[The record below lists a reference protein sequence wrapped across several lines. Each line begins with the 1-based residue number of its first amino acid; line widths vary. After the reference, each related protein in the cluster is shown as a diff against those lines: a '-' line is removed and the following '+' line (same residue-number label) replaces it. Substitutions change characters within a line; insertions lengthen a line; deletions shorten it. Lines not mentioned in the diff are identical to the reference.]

1 MKLRHNSRSPQ
12 FRTPFGA
19 VKLGTKVR
27 LSCTV
32 EDIDPQLVACTL
44 RLWIDGEGEELV
56 PMEYGEESVFSAEI
70 TRETPAIVWYS
81 FIVKATD
88 QAELRIGAA
97 PGKQGGEGVVYDYQE
112 VPSFQLTFYRPR
124 AQRPSW
130 YEDGIVYQVFPDRFA
145 RDGEWRERCETEA
158 GKSRCG
164 STKRIV
170 EDWDT
175 PPVYERNPD
184 NSITTWDFYG
194 GSLKGLQGKL
204 PHLVEMGVTAI
215 YLNPIFEAVSNHRYD
230 TANYL
235 HIDPMLGTDEDFTEL
250 CDAAH
255 ACGIGIILDG
265 VFNHTGDDS
274 VYFNRYGNYPEP
286 GAFQK
291 TGSPWDDAY
300 HMNPDGT
307 YECWWGVANMPNLNE
322 DSPAVRELL
331 LGEDGVIRHWL
342 RAGADG
348 WRLDVADE
356 LSDEFIAQIKTAA
369 LAEKPDALLLG
380 EVWEDASNKISYGKL
395 RRYLLGDELDAAMNY
410 PFRSMLIDFLT
421 SAPGYTAYDAAEAI
435 SALAENYPPE
445 ALRCSLN
452 LLDSHDRPRIISVLG
467 GAPDPDSVPENE
479 RATWRVPAEALGLAK
494 ARFWLATLMQMTFPG
509 VPSIY
514 YGDEA
519 GLQGLNDP
527 GNRSPYPWGHEDID
541 FLTMV
546 KNAASLRRAMPLF
559 TTDAIEAHALNDDVL
574 MYTRQG
580 TCGER
585 VTMLINRSVQRAHTV
600 QIPFIGESACDL
612 ISGHDLHR
620 TEDDMAEVT
629 LYPLGSSAVHFHNGQ
644 RLQKPL
650 EHGWGVMCHI
660 TSIPNKKGHGTLGEP
675 ARHFID
681 HLAQMGASYWQV
693 LPVNPTDEHNSPYA
707 GPSAFAGNTDLLEE
721 SAEELTCAFEEFKRA
736 DGHIKASYTAFV
748 QSNAHWLEPYAAFM
762 AIKDLH
768 GGASRHE
775 WDARYAHFDEALRT
789 DPTLR
794 ARIDFHI
801 FAQYR
806 FDTEWRALK
815 EYANERGIQI
825 IGDIPMYVSDD
836 SADVWSEPKLFNL
849 DTEGAPSQIAGTPPD
864 RFSTTG
870 QVWGNPT
877 YNWKQMRNEG
887 YRWWIARLRR
897 ALDLYDHVRLDHFL
911 GFQSYFSIPAGKP
924 GTEGRWMP
932 GPGLELFRCAQE
944 ELGDLPLIAEDLGYL
959 TPAVRALVGECGFPG
974 MDVLEFCD
982 EDVRGCMPVR
992 DSAIVYTSTHD
1003 TATLMGWIGKRW
1015 FGDETGT
1022 EEATRTCADD
1032 ICRRAFT
1039 SSAPL
1044 VMMPLQDVMHLG
1056 DEARMNVPGT
1066 TGGNWTWQADET
1078 QVAQAVDSIRRLAQE
1093 TGRVRAAE
1101 VRVS

>member
-12 FRTPFGA
+12 FRTPYGA
-19 VKLGTKVR
+19 AKLDSTVR

-32 EDIDPQLVACTL
+32 EDADPQTASCTL
-44 RLWIDGEGEELV
+44 RLWVDSEGESLI
-56 PMEYGEESVFSAEI
+56 PMAHEGDGLFSAEVS
-70 TRETPAIVWYS
+70 RKTPAIVWYS
-81 FIVKATD
+81 FIVNVPGHP
-88 QAELRIGAA
+88 ELRIGAA
-97 PGKQGGEGVVYDYQE
+97 AGAQGGEGAVYDYHE

-124 AQRPSW
+124 EQRPAW
-130 YEDGIVYQVFPDRFA
+130 YEGGLVYQVFPDRFA
-145 RDGEWRERCETEA
+145 RDDAWRERCEA
-158 GKSRCG
+158 AAAKKRIG

-170 EDWDT
+170 EDWNT
-175 PPVYERNPD
+175 PPTYERNTD

-194 GSLKGLQGKL
+194 GSLKGLQEKL

-255 ACGIGIILDG
+255 AHGIGIILDG

-286 GAFQK
+286 GAFQHA
-291 TGSPWDDAY
+291 GSQWDDAY
-300 HMNPDGT
+300 HMNADGT
-307 YECWWGVANMPNLNE
+307 YECWWGVSNMPSLNE
-322 DSPAVRELL
+322 DSPAVRQLL

-356 LSDEFIAQIKTAA
+356 LSDEFIAEIKAA
-369 LAEKPDALLLG
+369 TLAEKPDALLLG

-395 RRYLLGDELDAAMNY
+395 RRYLLGDELDSAMNY
-410 PFRSMLIDFLT
+410 PFRSLVIDFLT
-421 SAPGYTAYDAAEAI
+421 GAPDYTAYDAAETI
-435 SALAENYPPE
+435 TTLAENYPPE
-445 ALRCSLN
+445 ALTCALN

-479 RATWRVPAEALGLAK
+479 RATWRVPEERLGLAK
-494 ARFWLATLMQMTFPG
+494 ARFWLAVLMQMTFPG

-519 GLQGLNDP
+519 GMQGLNDP
-527 GNRSPYPWGHEDID
+527 GNRSPYPWGHEDTD

-546 KNAASLRRAMPLF
+546 KNAGSLRRAMPLF

-574 MYTRQG
+574 MYTRCG
-580 TCGER
+580 TRGER
-585 VTMLINRSVQRAHTV
+585 VTILINRSIEHTHTV
-600 QIPFIGESACDL
+600 HIPFIGEQGCDL
-612 ISGHDLHR
+612 ISGRELQR
-620 TEDDMAEVT
+620 IDDTMAEVT
-629 LYPLGSSAVHFHNGQ
+629 LYPLGSSAVYFHNEQ

-650 EHGWGVMCHI
+650 EHGWGVMCHV
-660 TSIPNKKGHGTLGEP
+660 TSVPRERGAGTLGEP
-675 ARHFID
+675 SRRFVD
-681 HLAQMGASYWQV
+681 HLARMGANYWQV
-693 LPVNPTDEHNSPYA
+693 LPVNPTDEHRSPYA
-707 GPSAFAGNTDLLEE
+707 GPSAFAGNTELLQE
-721 SAEELTCAFEEFKRA
+721 SAEELTAAFDEFKRT
-736 DGHIKASYTAFV
+736 DGSKSPDYKAFV
-748 QSNAHWLEPYAAFM
+748 EHNKAWLKPYAAFM

-768 GGASRHE
+768 DGSSRHM
-775 WDARYAHFDEALRT
+775 WNARFTRYNSEFLT
-789 DPTLR
+789 DPALKER
-794 ARIDFHI
+794 ADFHI

-806 FDTEWRALK
+806 FDTEWHEVK
-815 EYANERGIQI
+815 SYANERGIQI

-836 SADVWSEPKLFNL
+836 SADVWSMPELFCL
-849 DTEGAPSQIAGTPPD
+849 DESGAPAQIAGTPPD
-864 RFSTTG
+864 RFSATG

-877 YNWKQMRNEG
+877 YNWKQMRQDG

-897 ALDLYDHVRLDHFL
+897 SLELYDYVRLDHFL

-932 GPGLELFRCAQE
+932 GPGLELFRCAHA

-959 TPAVRALVGECGFPG
+959 TPAVRALVSECGFPG

-982 EDVRGCMPVR
+982 EDVRSCMPVR
-992 DSAIVYTSTHD
+992 DSAITYTSTHD
-1003 TATLMGWIGKRW
+1003 TATLMGWVGDRWYDGGK
-1015 FGDETGT
+1015 DDP
-1022 EEATRTCADD
+1022 EAVRTCADD
-1032 ICRRAFT
+1032 ICRRALE
-1039 SSAPL
+1039 SAAPL
-1044 VMMPLQDVMHLG
+1044 VMMPLQDLMRLG

-1066 TGGNWTWQADET
+1066 TGGNWTWQADEE
-1078 QVAQAVDSIRRLAQE
+1078 QIAGAELAMRQLAEE
-1093 TGRVRAAE
+1093 TGRLRG
-1101 VRVS
+1101 